1 MLGGGGLIDR
11 LMPGMGDA
19 LHGLGNRVIAEAD
32 ASGVIKREYIWLGDR
47 IVAAID
53 DADTASPN
61 LYYVVNDYLDR
72 PIRMRDANHVDVWKA
87 AYRPFGEAIV
97 TGSASLDAR
106 LPGQWFQLETGLP
119 WNWRRTYD
127 PSLGRYSQP
136 APSALPMAQVS
147 TGMHTK
153 TR

>member
-72 PIRMRDANHVDVWKA
+72 PTRMRDANHVDVWKA
-87 AYRPFGEAIV
+87 AYRPFGEAVV
-97 TGSASLDAR
+97 TGSASLDA
-106 LPGQWFQLETGLP
+106 GLP
-119 WNWRRTYD
+119 
-127 PSLGRYSQP
+127 
-136 APSALPMAQVS
+136 
-147 TGMHTK
+147 
-153 TR
+153 TRLMPGLHLLKHMVGLSDGEAGKLMIL